1 MAGDKI
7 KEAQEGADL
16 SAQDEGYRNS
26 LERNIGTEEYD
37 RIGAEGADAL
47 DDQGRY
53 QAREVISEY
62 RNSDKTVDEMT
73 EYYQGLADDGTK
85 FNSRAREF
93 LKNKGVTFGGE
104 GGGGGDDPGDDV
116 GTNPV
121 EPEDPTPVKIQ
132 PVEPEDPGAGVVLP
146 PGLGGGPGQQTQ
158 IVNQDND
165 VNTSISGDNN
175 TVTNNQDN
183 SVRQYG
189 AYGSASRAQD
199 LRNKYVADIS
209 KFSRG

>member
-26 LERNIGTEEYD
+26 LERNVGTEEYE
-37 RIGAEGADAL
+37 RMGAEGADAL
-47 DDQGRY
+47 DDKGRY

-62 RNSDKTVDEMT
+62 RNSGKSIDEMT

-85 FNSRAREF
+85 FNNRARDF
-93 LKNKGVTFGGE
+93 LTKKGVTFGGE
-104 GGGGGDDPGDDV
+104 GGGGDDPGDEG
-116 GTNPV
+116 GTTPTPTP
-121 EPEDPTPVKIQ
+121 EPDPTPVKIQ

-146 PGLGGGPGQQTQ
+146 PGLGGGPGTQ

-165 VNTSISGDNN
+165 VNTSINGDNN

-189 AYGSASRAQD
+189 ASGTASRAAE